1 MTIFTIRPTKGTHV
15 NHNEGG
21 LKIKPNMGVKQNHN
35 EGGLKI
41 KPNMGIK
48 QNHNEGGLKVKPN
61 MSVRQNHSEGGLK
74 IKPNMGIKQNHNE
87 GGLKIKPNEDITMN
101 TKRMLQ
107 SLSLIVVLALS
118 VVGVGNAAAN
128 SVIETFASVSAVPGF
143 PEGIAVHGNRVFV
156 SGPARFGTAGT
167 GPSAIQV
174 YDRKTGALDATIYVA
189 GEALAFEHALSNI
202 AVDGDGRIYALS
214 TQLGLI
220 RFTKHGG
227 GYVQEAYGAPLPDL
241 PTCTAAPGGACS
253 PTFVDLPPI
262 PNDVVFDANGFAYV
276 TDSLQATIF
285 RYAPGGGAP
294 EIWFQ
299 SPLFEGGGPIPF
311 GTNGI
316 RLDPAR
322 QFVYVAVSTSA
333 AAPNVGTIY
342 RLPLVDAP
350 NPADLVVFHVYAA
363 FELPDQLA
371 FGADGD
377 LYVSL
382 ALSNQISILAP
393 GGTELARLE
402 SAPGD
407 DIPLDNP
414 AGLAFDSRTK
424 SLLIANHALLSENPA
439 HFAVLQAFV
448 GDPGDLLDEPF
459 LP

>member
-1 MTIFTIRPTKGTHV
+1 
-15 NHNEGG
+15 
-21 LKIKPNMGVKQNHN
+21 
-35 EGGLKI
+35 
-41 KPNMGIK
+41 
-48 QNHNEGGLKVKPN
+48 
-61 MSVRQNHSEGGLK
+61 
-74 IKPNMGIKQNHNE
+74 
-87 GGLKIKPNEDITMN
+87 MN
-101 TKRMLQ
+101 TQRKLR
-107 SLSLIVVLALS
+107 SLSLLVVLALS
-118 VVGVGNAAAN
+118 VPGVGGVVAD
-128 SVIETFASVSAVPGF
+128 SVIETFASVPAVPGF
-143 PEGIAVHGNRVFV
+143 PEGIAVNGHRVYV

-174 YDRKTGALDATIYVA
+174 YDRKTGTLDATISVA

-220 RFTKHGG
+220 RFTKQGS

-241 PTCTAAPGGACS
+241 PTCTAAPGSACS
-253 PTFVDLPPI
+253 PTFIDLPPI
-262 PNDVVFDANGFAYV
+262 PNDVVFDAAGFAYV

-299 SPLFEGGGPIPF
+299 SLLFEGGGPFPF

-333 AAPNVGTIY
+333 ADPNLGTIY

-350 NPADLVVFHVYAA
+350 APADLEQFHAYPAS
-363 FELPDQLA
+363 EIPDQLA
-371 FGADGD
+371 FGADGK

-382 ALSNQISILAP
+382 VSNQISILAP
-393 GGTELARLE
+393 DGTELARLQ
-402 SAPGD
+402 SAPED
-407 DIPLDNP
+407 DIPLDGP
-414 AGLAFDSRTK
+414 AGIAFDSRTK
-424 SLLIANHALLSENPA
+424 SLLIANHAPFSGNPA

-448 GDPGDLLDEPF
+448 GDPGDPLDEPG